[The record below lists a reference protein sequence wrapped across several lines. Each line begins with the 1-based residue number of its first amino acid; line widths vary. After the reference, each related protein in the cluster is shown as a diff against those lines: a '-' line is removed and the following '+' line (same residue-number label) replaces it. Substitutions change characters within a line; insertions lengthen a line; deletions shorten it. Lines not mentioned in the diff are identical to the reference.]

1 LLRHPKY
8 VIVRSFNVLHTL
20 FNINQINFF
29 IRLSS
34 REL

>member
-20 FNINQINFF
+20 DSFLI
-29 IRLSS
+29 
-34 REL
+34 